1 MDLEIL
7 KIIISSVAIP
17 FGLYML
23 KSINDVKKELHEHKL
38 NVAQNYL
45 TKEVIKELKI
55 EMNDNFRELKK
66 DFHSALNN
74 MNANSINKKGK

>member
-1 MDLEIL
+1 MDMEVL
-7 KIIISSVAIP
+7 KIIITSIAIP

-23 KSINDVKKELHEHKL
+23 KSINEVKKELHEQKL

-45 TKEVIKELKI
+45 TKEVIKEFRA
-55 EMNDNFRELKK
+55 EMNENFRELKK

-74 MNANSINKKGK
+74 MNANSTNKKGK